1 MVASFESKERTMQRP
16 VADLP
21 TPEDRATAR
30 RIRRIV
36 LVVYSSIA
44 LALCVS
50 VAVHAA
56 LKPAT
61 IADASEP
68 AATKSVSAAPPR

>member
-1 MVASFESKERTMQRP
+1 MQRP
-16 VADLP
+16 VADLL

-36 LVVYSSIA
+36 VVVYCSLA
-44 LALCVS
+44 LALCAS

-56 LKPAT
+56 LKPAAV
-61 IADASEP
+61 ADAAAP
-68 AATKSVSAAPPR
+68 AGTKSVSAAPSR

>member
-1 MVASFESKERTMQRP
+1 LRPFESKERPMQQP

-36 LVVYSSIA
+36 VVVYCSLA
-44 LALCVS
+44 LALCAS
-50 VAVHAA
+50 VAMHAA
-56 LKPAT
+56 LKPAA
-61 IADASEP
+61 IAETSAP
-68 AATKSVSAAPPR
+68 AATKSVSAAPSP

>member
-1 MVASFESKERTMQRP
+1 MQRFA
-16 VADLP
+16 ADLA
-21 TPEDRATAR
+21 TREDRATAR

-36 LVVYSSIA
+36 VMVYSSLA

-50 VAVHAA
+50 VAVHAV

-61 IADASEP
+61 MADAPEP
-68 AATKSVSAAPPR
+68 VATKSVSAAPSR

>member
-1 MVASFESKERTMQRP
+1 MQRP

-36 LVVYSSIA
+36 VVVYSSLA
-44 LALCVS
+44 LALCAS

-56 LKPAT
+56 LKPAA
-61 IADASEP
+61 IAEVSAP
-68 AATKSVSAAPPR
+68 VGTKSVSVAPAR